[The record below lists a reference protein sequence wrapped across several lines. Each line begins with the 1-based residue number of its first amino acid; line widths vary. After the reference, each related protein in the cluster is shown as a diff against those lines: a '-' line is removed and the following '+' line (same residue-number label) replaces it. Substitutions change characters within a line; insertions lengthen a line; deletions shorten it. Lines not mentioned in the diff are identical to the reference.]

1 MLLVTPRKKTCSNAL
16 TRGRVEPASYPR
28 TMVRDDKTMMF
39 KHGEQNDS
47 QFNERE
53 KNKVQIQT
61 QTIIFDLWKAG
72 DRDGGQ
78 SYKIDFEAR

>member
-1 MLLVTPRKKTCSNAL
+1 MLLVTRCKKTCSNAL

-39 KHGEQNDS
+39 RHGEQNDS

-53 KNKVQIQT
+53 KTKFKFKHKQLFLISEKQETGTEDKVI
-61 QTIIFDLWKAG
+61 K
-72 DRDGGQ
+72 
-78 SYKIDFEAR
+78 

>member
-39 KHGEQNDS
+39 KHGKQDDS
-47 QFNERE
+47 QFEETE
-53 KNKVQIQT
+53 KNTVQIQT
-61 QTIIFDLWKAG
+61 QIIISRSLKGRGHGTG
-72 DRDGGQ
+72 D
-78 SYKIDFEAR
+78 KVIK

>member
-1 MLLVTPRKKTCSNAL
+1 MLLVTRCKKTCSNAL

-53 KNKVQIQT
+53 KTKFKFKHKQLFLISEKQGTGTGDKVI
-61 QTIIFDLWKAG
+61 K
-72 DRDGGQ
+72 
-78 SYKIDFEAR
+78 

>member
-1 MLLVTPRKKTCSNAL
+1 M
-16 TRGRVEPASYPR
+16 EPASYPR

-53 KNKVQIQT
+53 KTKFKFKHKKLFFISERQGTGTGDKVI
-61 QTIIFDLWKAG
+61 K
-72 DRDGGQ
+72 
-78 SYKIDFEAR
+78 